1 MSGAGC
7 GGCGFNGGRGS
18 RTNKALHNSVLFNAV
33 KCRVDCGPVDVIQV
47 PVLLSRFFF
56 SISTRPRNELSNRR
70 RGRTDWT
77 DGHTGLRRQGQLDSW
92 GLERTL
98 ADFESHGLILSLLLM
113 PEKTRWLRD
122 FFTSLR
128 LA

>member
-18 RTNKALHNSVLFNAV
+18 RSNKALHNSVLFNAV
-33 KCRVDCGPVDVIQV
+33 KCRVEGIQV

-113 PEKTRWLRD
+113 PEKTRWLRV